1 MELGRSGIAWNPAI
15 AQRSIS
21 PEVSSTCIKWEAKE
35 LSRQPLISALSG
47 VSPTAWNHAEAGK
60 EEWIYKINGLRWSGV
75 VLFVVVIPL
84 PAMIPIGSQYVSFLI
99 HDGQIE
105 RATRRDWAF
114 KGGVYCGFFGMM
126 YGGWDCGIGTFEE
139 KEGISSRFLE
149 SITSYQGR
157 EHIPNVVLVSLV
169 KS

>member
-1 MELGRSGIAWNPAI
+1 MRGYIRFALLIIASLTLQGCVGLGAWTLGSRVESSDRPKIDQSRGVIDVHKVGGEGTLKTATDLR
-15 AQRSIS
+15 AQWGEPDSV
-21 PEVSSTCIKWEAKE
+21 E
-35 LSRQPLISALSG
+35 SR
-47 VSPTAWNHAEAGK
+47 EAGK

-126 YGGWDCGIGTFEE
+126 YGGWDCGTGTFEE
-139 KEGISSRFLE
+139 L
-149 SITSYQGR
+149 QG
-157 EHIPNVVLVSLV
+157 PAPA
-169 KS
+169 K